1 LELILIFCAFGA
13 ELDPLRARVQVEKG
27 LDIKGIKGCYGRLG
41 TTKVVLAAS
50 GIGMRRAQESAR
62 RALDEIPAVDLIILT
77 GVAGALADNLE
88 IGDLVLADRLMT
100 RDGDNNQAAR
110 TIEVPHTHFE
120 SYASALNRSAIR
132 YARGAILTVKYPLVT
147 GSEKRLAGEHSGAI
161 AVDMET
167 AVIAF
172 EAAARGIPFVAMR
185 TIMDT
190 VDHDLTGAVLADENG
205 KVRPF
210 KAAAALARNPAMV
223 TGVIR
228 LVRNLRQA
236 THSMATA
243 IDAVIRQLE

>member
-1 LELILIFCAFGA
+1 MILIFCAFGG
-13 ELDPLRARVQVEKG
+13 ELDPIRARVQVEKA

-41 TTKVVLAAS
+41 TTKVALAAS
-50 GIGMRRAQESAR
+50 GIGMRRAQENAHR
-62 RALDEIPAVDLIILT
+62 VLDHMRAVDLIILT

-88 IGDLVLADRLMT
+88 IGDLVLADLLMT
-100 RDGDNNQAAR
+100 RDGDNDQAAR
-110 TIEVPHTHFE
+110 TIEVPRGRFE
-120 SYASALNRSAIR
+120 TCASALDAARIR
-132 YARGAILTVKYPLVT
+132 YKRGPLLTVKFPLVT
-147 GSEKRLAGEHSGAI
+147 GAEKRFAGQHTGAI

-190 VDHDLTGAVLADENG
+190 VDHDVAGAVLADENG
-205 KVRPF
+205 KVRPL

-223 TGVIR
+223 SGVIR

-236 THSMATA
+236 THSMAIA
-243 IDAVIRQLE
+243 IEAVTRQLG